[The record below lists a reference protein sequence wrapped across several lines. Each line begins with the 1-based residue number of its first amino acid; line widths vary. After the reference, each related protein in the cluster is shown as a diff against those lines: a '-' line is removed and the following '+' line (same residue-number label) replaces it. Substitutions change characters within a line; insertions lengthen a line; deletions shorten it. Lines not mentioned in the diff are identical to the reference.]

1 MSPSSQSKLLAQS
14 LLSLALGAGLMGC
27 GPGTADAATGQLPD
41 PATSAASS
49 QAGEQVAVLAGGC
62 FWGVEAVF
70 EHLKGVKQVSSGYA
84 GGSAATA
91 TYPLVGSGA
100 TGHAEAVRIVFDPA
114 EVSYGQ
120 LLKVFFSVAHNPTQR
135 NRQGPDRGPQ
145 YRSAIFTGDAEQAR
159 LAKQYIAQLGAA
171 RAFDQPIVTEVTPL
185 KKFYQAEDYHQDY
198 ARLNPNEPY
207 IVFHDAPKVKAL
219 ARQFPALYRP

>member
-1 MSPSSQSKLLAQS
+1 MSVSSKFFAHS
-14 LLSLALGAGLMGC
+14 LLTLALGAGLIGC
-27 GPGTADAATGQLPD
+27 SPGVADAATGQLPD
-41 PATSAASS
+41 PKANATSAT
-49 QAGEQVAVLAGGC
+49 AGEQVAVFAGGC

-91 TYPLVGSGA
+91 SYALVSSGA

-114 EVSYGQ
+114 VVSYGQ
-120 LLKVFFSVAHNPTQR
+120 LLKVFFSVAHNPTQL

-145 YRSAIFTGDAEQAR
+145 YRSAIFAGDPEQAR
-159 LAKQYIAQLGAA
+159 IARDYIAQLGAA
-171 RAFDQPIVTEVTPL
+171 KAFDQPIVTQVTPL
-185 KKFYQAEDYHQDY
+185 VRYFEAEAYHQDY

-207 IVFHDAPKVKAL
+207 IVIHDAPKVKAL
-219 ARQFPALYRP
+219 ERQFPTMYRP

>member
-1 MSPSSQSKLLAQS
+1 MSLTSKFIAQS
-14 LLSLALGAGLMGC
+14 LLALAMAAGLMGC
-27 GPGTADAATGQLPD
+27 GSGIADAAAEQLPD
-41 PATSAASS
+41 PSSTSSIAPL
-49 QAGEQVAVLAGGC
+49 GDQVAVLAGGC

-70 EHLKGVKQVSSGYA
+70 EHVQGVKRVSSGYA

-91 TYPLVGSGA
+91 SYALVASGA
-100 TGHAEAVRIVFDPA
+100 TDHAEAVRIVFDSA
-114 EVSYGQ
+114 QISYGE
-120 LLKVFFSVAHNPTQR
+120 LLKVFFSVAHNPTQL

-145 YRSAIFTGDAEQAR
+145 YRSAIFAGDPEQAR
-159 LAKQYIAQLGAA
+159 VAKAYIAQLGAA
-171 RAFDQPIVTEVTPL
+171 KAFDQPIVTQVATL
-185 KKFYQAEDYHQDY
+185 KAFFEAETYHQDY